1 MKKKNPKQDYTYQNK
16 PTTCKNFFLH
26 KNRRTLSDS
35 NLQCILIKKTASLP
49 LWSNLG
55 NIIFLREYEKYQF
68 YGKVYYGYLVWNYST
83 CTFTIDINK
92 SSKNVFID
100 EKEKWRFGFL
110 KITYD

>member
-16 PTTCKNFFLH
+16 PTTCKNFIVH

-35 NLQCILIKKTASLP
+35 NLQYILIKKTVSLP

-55 NIIFLREYEKYQF
+55 NIVFLREYEKSKL
-68 YGKVYYGYLVWNYST
+68 YGKEYNGYLVWNYST
-83 CTFTIDINK
+83 RSFTIDINK

-110 KITYD
+110 KITDD